1 MEPMVQCLKRI
12 QSPLYDRRLM
22 ILILKKT
29 NGRRSFSENCRCS
42 KIKDEHR
49 DRHHEPTK
57 GYTEKQKEKQKEQDK
72 ENEEFRISHTFVFSE

>member
-1 MEPMVQCLKRI
+1 MDPLVHCIKEI

-29 NGRRSFSENCRCS
+29 YGRRSFSENCRCS

-49 DRHHEPTK
+49 YRHNEPN
-57 GYTEKQKEKQKEQDK
+57 KEKTKVQ
-72 ENEEFRISHTFVFSE
+72 EESNAKIQTPK

>member
-1 MEPMVQCLKRI
+1 MDPMLQYLKRI

-42 KIKDEHR
+42 KIKDDRR
-49 DRHHEPTK
+49 DRRNEPTK
-57 GYTEKQKEKQKEQDK
+57 GYTKTENQTSIYEKEEG
-72 ENEEFRISHTFVFSE
+72 EEFRITSTDIFTQ